1 MKTRALAIA
10 LVAFIGMVDT
20 FYLSLKR
27 DAGPIPCH
35 VTRGCNDVLTSEF
48 SELAGIPISWFGLLF
63 YLFVF
68 SAAVFEVSGSAK
80 TLQWIFWPALAAF
93 VISLV
98 LTGIQ
103 AFVLRAFCE
112 YCLVS
117 AALVT
122 TIFLLSL
129 TTTKRGAAQ
138 SQTAG
143 L

>member
-1 MKTRALAIA
+1 MKTRALALA

-27 DAGPIPCH
+27 DTGPIPCH

-68 SAAVFEVSGSAK
+68 SAAVFEASGSAK

-129 TTTKRGAAQ
+129 TTNKREAAP
-138 SQTAG
+138 S
-143 L
+143 